1 MKGRTG
7 GRSPG
12 ADRYSRGGR
21 PKAGG
26 LRPEEEAA
34 GDCDGHCTKAR
45 SPCGCHGHCAG
56 GPAAPRAERERRTCR
71 PMLDAE
77 RPPAVA
83 VAARRALV
91 MERAAD
97 DRKRR
102 PAAEVPFM

>member
-1 MKGRTG
+1 MLDVRRIGRCM
-7 GRSPG
+7 
-12 ADRYSRGGR
+12 
-21 PKAGG
+21 PKDVEDDMHEGPEGDERWGTSDEGG
-26 LRPEEEAA
+26 LEWEN
-34 GDCDGHCTKAR
+34 K
-45 SPCGCHGHCAG
+45 
-56 GPAAPRAERERRTCR
+56 RAERERRTCR

>member
-1 MKGRTG
+1 
-7 GRSPG
+7 
-12 ADRYSRGGR
+12 
-21 PKAGG
+21 
-26 LRPEEEAA
+26 
-34 GDCDGHCTKAR
+34 
-45 SPCGCHGHCAG
+45 
-56 GPAAPRAERERRTCR
+56 
-71 PMLDAE
+71 MLDAE